1 MKRTWLTPAFI
12 AGLLVMYLALYLWQP
27 GGSEVLLI
35 LTHASFAASAL
46 LASILTL
53 KASRMFEP
61 GVASRHV
68 WLFFG
73 AGMTVLTISE
83 ILWILYY
90 VLSQPISY
98 PSAIDVSWAIGFIP
112 ILVSLVLQYRALNV
126 QLSRRRKL
134 LVLAAYL
141 GVLFVMLA
149 LLLESI
155 LSHPGEVAVIQL
167 LVGAYYLVGSL
178 GVAFIATLSLMF
190 LGGGLVARPWVY
202 MVISILLFA
211 IAGLAFSYGTWT
223 STFVTGGNFLSA
235 VSDVSYLA
243 GYLLAAAGGYTQL
256 TLHLYS
262 VRRIIAFQPHADSSI
277 FLSDLHGKTTTNWE

>member
-1 MKRTWLTPAFI
+1 MKRMWLTPALI
-12 AGLLVMYLALYLWQP
+12 VGLLVMYLALYIWQP
-27 GGSEVLLI
+27 GGTAVLLC
-35 LTHASFAASAL
+35 LTHISFTAVAVLAAI
-46 LASILTL
+46 LAL
-53 KASRMFEP
+53 KAARMFEP
-61 GVASRHV
+61 GTASRRV

-73 AGMTVLTISE
+73 AGMTVLAISE
-83 ILWILYY
+83 VLWIVYY
-90 VLSQPISY
+90 VLGQPISY

-134 LVLAAYL
+134 SILASYV
-141 GVLFVMLA
+141 GVLLVILA
-149 LLLESI
+149 LSLQSI
-155 LSHPGEVAVIQL
+155 LSNPGEVAVMQL
-167 LVGAYYLVGSL
+167 LISAYYLVGNL
-178 GVAFIATLSLMF
+178 GAAFIATLSLMF

-211 IAGLAFSYGTWT
+211 IGGLTFSYGTWT
-223 STFVTGGNFLSA
+223 NTFVTGGNFLSA

-262 VRRIIAFQPHADSSI
+262 VS
-277 FLSDLHGKTTTNWE
+277 EE